1 MHISRI
7 YVKNFRNFKEID
19 IPLSH
24 GVTCIIGEN
33 NTGKTNLFRA
43 LRLVIDNNVPST
55 SRQLAEQDIF
65 AKADFREPNQ
75 VIVSI
80 EFSDFEDSINS
91 QAWVCGWEI
100 NNLDVARLTYRFRP
114 KRSIRAQL
122 EDGTYRGGLVLDE
135 HYEWQIVGGG
145 CTDPSSLQWNDDD
158 GRSVRFSDLQHF
170 KLEYLKDLRDV
181 LQDLERDRVS
191 PLRRLLRLI
200 DDKASQEEL
209 IAIAT
214 NANDRITSHQLISD
228 LSEGLGNEFTRVV
241 GPAFQDIQLNVGMVE
256 PSFAAIIRSLKIL
269 FRDRGLQHDGF
280 QISRNGLGLNNLL
293 YITMVLQAFELTLSS
308 DDVAGQL
315 VLIEEPEAHLHP
327 QLQRTLYDVLRGAP
341 SQVLLTS
348 HSTHISSKAPLNS
361 FVSLTLSAEGTK
373 ANRLALSGVL
383 EDKEI
388 KDLERYLDATRSTL
402 LYARKVMLV
411 EGPAELFLIP
421 RMIEAAEGKNL
432 DSLGISII
440 PIYGTHFESYAKL
453 FSDESLPKKCAI
465 IMDGDCSPEEI
476 PTDVSED
483 SLFES
488 EKSSCFASDYVR
500 AFACHSTFERAIVI
514 PDSLAMLIA
523 TLTEFGATNVVK
535 NVKSAQEQIDTS
547 IHSNMESGELIL
559 RPIREKILNQA
570 KKRGKARF
578 SQVASKHT
586 SSLSVLPSYIKQ
598 ALDWLLE

>member
-7 YVKNFRNFKEID
+7 YIKNFRNFSEID
-19 IPLSH
+19 IPLSD

-43 LRLVIDNNVPST
+43 LRLVIDNNLPSS

-65 AKADFREPNQ
+65 AKADFTEPNE

-80 EFSDFEDSINS
+80 EFSGFEDCINS
-91 QAWVCGWEI
+91 QALVCGWEVS
-100 NNLDVARLTYRFRP
+100 NLDVARLTYRFRP
-114 KRSIRAQL
+114 KRSMRDEL
-122 EDGTYRGGLVLDE
+122 EDGAYRDGLVLDE

-145 CTDPSSLQWNDDD
+145 STDPDSLQWNDDD

-181 LQDLERDRVS
+181 VQDLERDRVS
-191 PLRRLLRLI
+191 PLRRLLRLN
-200 DDKASQEEL
+200 DDKALEAEL
-209 IAIAT
+209 VAIAQD
-214 NANDRITSHQLISD
+214 ANRCIAEHQLISD
-228 LSEGLGNEFTRVV
+228 VSKGLGNEFTRVV
-241 GPAFQDIQLNVGMVE
+241 GPAFEDIQLNLGMVE
-256 PSFAAIIRSLKIL
+256 SSYAAIIRSLKIL
-269 FRDRGLQHDGF
+269 FRDRGFQNDDF

-293 YITMVLQAFELTLSS
+293 YITMVLRAFDLTLSS

-361 FVSLTLSAEGTK
+361 FVSLTLSPEGTK
-373 ANRLALSGVL
+373 ANRLALPGNL
-383 EDKEI
+383 ENKEI

-421 RMIEAAEGKNL
+421 SMIEAVEGKSL

-440 PIYGTHFESYAKL
+440 PIYGTHFQSYVKL
-453 FSDESLPKKCAI
+453 FSDESLPKKCAV
-465 IMDGDCSPEEI
+465 IMDGDRCLEEI

-483 SLFES
+483 SIFES
-488 EKSSCFASDYVR
+488 EKSSRFASEYVK
-500 AFACHSTFERAIVI
+500 AFACHSTFERAIVS
-514 PDSLAMLIA
+514 PDSLVMLIETLAEFDA
-523 TLTEFGATNVVK
+523 TDAVQD
-535 NVKSAQEQIDTS
+535 VKSAKEQIDAS
-547 IHSNMESGELIL
+547 NHSNVELIL
-559 RPIREKILNQA
+559 RPIRGEIFSQA
-570 KKRGKARF
+570 KKRGKPYF
-578 SQVASKHT
+578 CQVAAKHT
-586 SSLSVLPSYIKQ
+586 CSLPVLPSYIKQ
-598 ALDWLLE
+598 ALDWLLDRCD